1 MSERRNKYTQSCTR
15 KGGWEEKVGKACR
28 CLLCRLKRSR
38 DNAVRSVEQRL
49 SAFTA
54 STLQNYLTATGVML
68 VVIYRKSSVLL
79 WGVSEPDSNG
89 LTAELVAS
97 ILSFFAEL
105 CCEPSIRDWLG
116 TAEGNVFWPALL
128 TMLCNTSTQRPAL
141 STLPVPHRHKVSG
154 HRPACQCTFR
164 VCLGRSE

>member
-1 MSERRNKYTQSCTR
+1 MS
-15 KGGWEEKVGKACR
+15 
-28 CLLCRLKRSR
+28 
-38 DNAVRSVEQRL
+38 L
-49 SAFTA
+49 SIHHKHTA
-54 STLQNYLTATGVML
+54 ELLTATRVML
-68 VVIYRKSSVLL
+68 VVLYRKSSVLPFFP
-79 WGVSEPDSNG
+79 EPDSNG

-141 STLPVPHRHKVSG
+141 STLAVPHRHKVSG
-154 HRPACQCTFR
+154 HRPAWQCTFR
-164 VCLGRSE
+164 LCLGRND